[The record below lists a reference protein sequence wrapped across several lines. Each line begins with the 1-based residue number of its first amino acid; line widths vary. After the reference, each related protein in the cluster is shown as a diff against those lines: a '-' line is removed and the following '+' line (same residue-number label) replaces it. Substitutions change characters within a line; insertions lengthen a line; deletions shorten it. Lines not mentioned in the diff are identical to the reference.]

1 MGRATRQE
9 WAKRIERWQDSGLT
23 AKEFAAEIDVPPT
36 SLSYWKWKL
45 RQDARAPG
53 AGSAEDVITVL
64 PKRRRQSVATPRFL
78 ELVERPT
85 DLDVAAPM
93 LEVVLCTGV
102 VVRVPSQFDEAT
114 LRRVATLLGGP

>member
-23 AKEFAAEIDVPPT
+23 AKEFAAEIDVPAT

-53 AGSAEDVITVL
+53 AASAEEVITDL
-64 PKRRRQSVATPRFL
+64 PKRRRRSAATPRFL

-85 DLDVAAPM
+85 DLDVAPM